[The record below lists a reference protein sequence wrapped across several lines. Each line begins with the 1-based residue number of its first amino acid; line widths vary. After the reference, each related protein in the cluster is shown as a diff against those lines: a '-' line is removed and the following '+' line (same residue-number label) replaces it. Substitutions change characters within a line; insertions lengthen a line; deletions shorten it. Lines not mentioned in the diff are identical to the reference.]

1 ATALRFV
8 MEFAQGEQFCEISK
22 DTNFK
27 PGEPDALAL
36 TAQSNPV
43 EAVVPIASSD
53 QRESMRTRSGRA
65 RDGAAA
71 MFEQRTFRGGS
82 DGNGKA
88 LRLLFLQRFAV
99 EEWNHLIENRGIAG
113 GANVMRGD
121 EGKPQKIVTDP
132 RPDAGARLWMPP
144 VLHVTFYELPRGRAQ
159 DMLASQVW
167 RSVHEGHHILQ
178 L

>member
-1 ATALRFV
+1 
-8 MEFAQGEQFCEISK
+8 
-22 DTNFK
+22 
-27 PGEPDALAL
+27 
-36 TAQSNPV
+36 
-43 EAVVPIASSD
+43 
-53 QRESMRTRSGRA
+53 RSGRA

-121 EGKPQKIVTDP
+121 EGKPEKIVTDP
-132 RPDAGARLWMPP
+132 RPDAGARLRMPP
-144 VLHVTFYELPRGRAQ
+144 VLDVTFHELPRGRAQ

-167 RSVHEGHHILQ
+167 RGVHEGHHVLQ
-178 L
+178 LITEPVSATRLIKRRAAPDSATESLIKQPAVEQKVRGKIGCFHFDRA